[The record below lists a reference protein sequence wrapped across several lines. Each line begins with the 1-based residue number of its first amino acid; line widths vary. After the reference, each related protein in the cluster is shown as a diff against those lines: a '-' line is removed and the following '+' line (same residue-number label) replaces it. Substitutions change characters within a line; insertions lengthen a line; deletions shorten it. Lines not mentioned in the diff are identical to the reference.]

1 MIAGALFSA
10 VFQVISDKLSI
21 NILSIIII
29 MNYIIYGNK
38 KHNAMEMEARVCR
51 KEFMILSIV
60 LHNNSS

>member
-1 MIAGALFSA
+1 MLNRVYSIT

-21 NILSIIII
+21 NILSIII